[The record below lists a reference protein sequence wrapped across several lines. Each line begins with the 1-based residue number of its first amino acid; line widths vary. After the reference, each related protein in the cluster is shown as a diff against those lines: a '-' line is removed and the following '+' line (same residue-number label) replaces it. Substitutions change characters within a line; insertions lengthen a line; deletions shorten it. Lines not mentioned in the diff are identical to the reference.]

1 MYIHPLI
8 LCREAGLPLRKLVIS
23 CDQVGIR
30 HADSRDYQVYLSRVP
45 RPQAKKVCAAQ
56 KT

>member
-1 MYIHPLI
+1 
-8 LCREAGLPLRKLVIS
+8 VIS